1 MLKLGCCLKGMFL
14 NPNSITNAFSY
25 GFSWKP
31 CPTSFKTSI
40 AAPTIW
46 NTSSLNNRV
55 FSFVL
60 FVSIRGFIFLS
71 RVAHDLIG
79 DGLHQGLGIGVSII
93 SDSFAGSHIVID
105 RAGDTGTPAFVV
117 AKFAFLEAKAGIRN
131 SEALFDFQE
140 ILKLGGGH
148 GFG

>member
-14 NPNSITNAFSY
+14 NPNSITKAFSY

-46 NTSSLNNRV
+46 NTSSLNNKV

-60 FVSIRGFIFLS
+60 FVFISGYIFLS
-71 RVAHDLIG
+71 PVVHDVVG
-79 DGLHQGLGIGVSII
+79 DGLHQSLGVGIPII
-93 SDSFAGSHIVID
+93 AGSFAASNIVIH
-105 RAGDTGTPAFVV
+105 RAGDAGTP
-117 AKFAFLEAKAGIRN
+117 
-131 SEALFDFQE
+131 
-140 ILKLGGGH
+140 
-148 GFG
+148 